1 MRSYSHLSEDERD
14 QIGVLRAAGR
24 SMGAIARALGRA
36 KATISRE
43 LQRNALPLGGYSPL
57 HAAGAYQLRRRR
69 EAILEREAALRLFV
83 GDRLAEGWTPEQI
96 SGWLKSG
103 NEPRLRAIGCETIY
117 GFIYRTAQKA
127 AALWRYLT
135 RRHKRRRPRRARAS
149 RDAIKNRASIHDR
162 PKTIEG
168 RGEAGHWEGDLIICK
183 RTRPVLVLHERKSRV
198 TLAARL
204 TGKSAAETISAMLA
218 VFGRIDP
225 HLRRSITFDNDTAFA
240 QHALLRTMRDMTTWF
255 CDAYA
260 SWQKGGI
267 ENANGRLRRWLPRH
281 LDIDRTSD
289 QDIQEI
295 VLTTN
300 LTPRKCLGPA
310 STPEG
315 APAPAMGER
324 SGAPSGF
331 SPASIVISKTP
342 VAVQL
347 PQPDVSANRDAPQA
361 RLTAA
366 ACERLISRLEPKPAP
381 HLPADSLA
389 VPEIAPLARS
399 A

>member
-117 GFIYRTAQKA
+117 AFIYRTAQKA
-127 AALWRYLT
+127 AALLISGDVQPRREGARYPFSRPAPGKRGEGGRGEGKTHFFWGNCWGVVPCPPLWRYLT

-149 RDAIKNRASIHDR
+149 RDTIKDRASIHDR

-183 RTRPVLVLHERKSRV
+183 CARPVLVLHERKSRV

-204 TGKSAAETISAMLA
+204 TGKTAAETISAMLA

-240 QHALLRTMRDMTTWF
+240 QHGLLRTMRDMTTWF

-300 LTPRKCLGPA
+300 LTPRKCLG
-310 STPEG
+310 
-315 APAPAMGER
+315 
-324 SGAPSGF
+324 F
-331 SPASIVISKTP
+331 KTP
-342 VAVQL
+342 FQALIAELGKDVQIRF
-347 PQPDVSANRDAPQA
+347 S
-361 RLTAA
+361 
-366 ACERLISRLEPKPAP
+366 
-381 HLPADSLA
+381 
-389 VPEIAPLARS
+389 
-399 A
+399 